1 MKAKPEFRDRE
12 ETQVAVLDALADRE
26 AEGMTVFEL
35 RSVVDVDIDRLEA
48 ALADLKADGLI
59 EATNEGGRTVIV
71 PDESVVGEVD
81 PEADLTLVERLR
93 RKLPF

>member
-1 MKAKPEFRDRE
+1 MKAKPEYRDRE
-12 ETQVAVLDALADRE
+12 DTQVAVLDALADRE

-48 ALADLKADGLI
+48 ALSDLKADDLI
-59 EATNEGGRTVIV
+59 EATNDGGRTVIV
-71 PDESVVGEVD
+71 PDESVVGDVD